1 VLILKNASTATD
13 IDSRNPILFF
23 LAENWL
29 FQNTYE
35 PGAIERSNLIPST
48 ARGETGKARFRTS
61 CSLKIQNKI

>member
-29 FQNTYE
+29 SQNTYE

-48 ARGETGKARFRTS
+48 SRGETGKARFKTS